1 MARAAAM
8 LAVTA
13 ALALSL
19 ALSGCGDERRTVPPA
34 AAPPPGERAVADPA
48 LRISPEQDAAAISFG
63 GGVLAE
69 VTGDEAAAR
78 AAYERVLTAAEAPA
92 PIAARAALSLA
103 RFELRAGK
111 NRHALDL
118 GARAAALAPANAA
131 VTDGVA
137 QLRADIVAAAGA
149 GDIRGPRLGTP
160 LSGVP
165 AAVADEFAAAER
177 ALEAVTK
184 LRPRPNI
191 EAVFATIRYK
201 EDATEAVVAKY
212 RAVADHGG
220 LAKIA
225 SHYRAGSLYHDLAI
239 ALQFQLP
246 AELEFRSKDDLRHIL
261 RLRAVAYLR
270 KAVAEYRACLGTPPA
285 PDSELWRLAAET
297 DLRRANDALGGVGK

>member
-1 MARAAAM
+1 M
-8 LAVTA
+8 LAA
-13 ALALSL
+13 LELGIALAL
-19 ALSGCGDERRTVPPA
+19 AGCGDERRPLPLPV
-34 AAPPPGERAVADPA
+34 APPPGERAVADPA
-48 LRISPEQDAAAISFG
+48 LRISADLDAATIAFG
-63 GGVLAE
+63 RGVLAE
-69 VTGDEAAAR
+69 VTGDGAAAR
-78 AAYERVLTAAEAPA
+78 AAYERVLAAADAPA
-92 PIAARAALSLA
+92 PIAARAALHLA
-103 RFELRAGK
+103 RFELHAGK

-131 VTDGVA
+131 ITDGVA
-137 QLRADIVAAAGA
+137 QLRADVVAASGA

-201 EDATEAVVAKY
+201 EDATEVVVAKY
-212 RAVADHGG
+212 RAVAEHGG
-220 LAKIA
+220 LARIA

-270 KAVAEYRACLGTPPA
+270 KAVAEYRACLDTPQT

-297 DLRRANDALGGVGK
+297 DLRRAHDALGGAGR